1 MKLDI
6 KGLVILAVIA
16 GVLAFFWFAPGS
28 GLQTAPNVS
37 FKTIDGKSI
46 TLSELK
52 GKPYILTFWATDCP
66 GCVAEIPHLVDLY
79 KEYAGQGLRIIAIA
93 MPHDDLDAINTM
105 RRLKGMSYDIAF
117 DRTGELTQAFGNVMV
132 TPTSYLVTPE
142 GKIALQKIGE
152 MDMKAVEHQIATML
166 KKS

>member
-6 KGLVILAVIA
+6 KGLAILAVIA
-16 GVLAFFWFAPGS
+16 GALAFFWFAPNS
-28 GLQTAPNVS
+28 GLQAAPNAS

-66 GCVAEIPHLVDLY
+66 GCVAELPHLVDLY

-117 DRTGELTQAFGNVMV
+117 DRKGELTQAFGGVLV
-132 TPTSYLVTPE
+132 TPMSFLITPE
-142 GKIALQKIGE
+142 GKIALQKLGE
-152 MDMKAVEHQIATML
+152 MDMTVVEQQIQTML
-166 KKS
+166 EKS